1 MAVGFIGLGTMG
13 HPMALNVLKGG
24 FEVNVFDVNPAPA
37 EALQKEG
44 AAVMESVAELARRSR
59 IIVTMLPTA
68 AHVNEV
74 LFGAGGV
81 AEHAEAG
88 TVVIQMSTIDPGSAR
103 AMAEGLAPKNVRLVD
118 APVGANRPHAAE
130 NGELIIMVGG
140 EPQTIDEVMPVL
152 KCMGKQITICG
163 PVGAGSTVKLIN
175 NLLSATILVAS
186 CEAIEIAR
194 RSGIDMDSL
203 QEVLGSTGAANNHL
217 KLTIPSKVLKG
228 DLSPGFKVSL
238 AHKDLNLAMRMVSD
252 LNVPSVTGSSI
263 LDLFS
268 RAMERG
274 FGDNDWTSVLKLL
287 SDAE

>member
-1 MAVGFIGLGTMG
+1 EGQMMAVGFIGLGTMG

-103 AMAEGLAPKNVRLVD
+103 AMAEGLAPKNV
-118 APVGANRPHAAE
+118 
-130 NGELIIMVGG
+130 
-140 EPQTIDEVMPVL
+140 
-152 KCMGKQITICG
+152 
-163 PVGAGSTVKLIN
+163 
-175 NLLSATILVAS
+175 
-186 CEAIEIAR
+186 
-194 RSGIDMDSL
+194 
-203 QEVLGSTGAANNHL
+203 
-217 KLTIPSKVLKG
+217 
-228 DLSPGFKVSL
+228 
-238 AHKDLNLAMRMVSD
+238 
-252 LNVPSVTGSSI
+252 
-263 LDLFS
+263 
-268 RAMERG
+268 
-274 FGDNDWTSVLKLL
+274 
-287 SDAE
+287 